1 MKGVVFL
8 GDRELDIRELPDP
21 TPGPGEVVVAMKAS
35 GLCGS
40 DLRPYRL
47 SKDQKGDPALLK
59 VGGHEPCGVIA
70 EIGKDVHSV
79 KVGDRVMMHHYTGCG
94 TCTMCR
100 VGYTQICLNGSEV
113 YGTHQNGGH
122 EDFLLAPAS
131 TMVAMPDGLSFA
143 EGAACACGTG
153 TAFHGIK
160 RLGITGTDTIAIFGQ
175 GPVGASGTMFAH
187 SMGARV
193 IAVDMVPERLAL
205 AKKLGADV
213 TIDPS
218 KQDPVAAINELTH
231 GEGADATLDA
241 TGKPDARNNAL
252 DSAMIGGRVCFLGAG
267 GDTTFNIT
275 RQIIHRLLTIHGSW
289 TFNVIGLS
297 EVANYVV
304 ERHVPLE
311 DLITHRYTLDQAVEA
326 YQLFDGGTT
335 GKPVFL
341 WD

>member
-1 MKGVVFL
+1 MKGVIFL

-21 TPGPGEVVVAMKAS
+21 APGPGEVVVAMKAS

-40 DLRPYRL
+40 DLRPYRI
-47 SKDQKGDPALLK
+47 SKEQKGDPAQLK

-70 EIGKDVHSV
+70 EIGEGVSSV

-100 VGYTQICLNGSEV
+100 VGYTQLCLNGSEV

-122 EDFLLAPAS
+122 EDFLLAPAY
-131 TMVAMPDGLSFA
+131 TMVALPDALSFE

-160 RLGITGTDTIAIFGQ
+160 RLGISGTDTIAIFGQ
-175 GPVGASGTMFAH
+175 GPVGASCAMFGVA
-187 SMGARV
+187 MGARV
-193 IAVDMVPERLAL
+193 IAVDVVPERLAL
-205 AKKLGADV
+205 AKKFGADV
-213 TIDPS
+213 IIDAS

-241 TGKPDARNNAL
+241 TGIPEVRNNTL
-252 DSAMIGGRVCFLGAG
+252 DSAKIGGRVCFLGAG
-267 GDTTFNIT
+267 GDTTFDIT

-289 TFNVIGLS
+289 TFNRNGLA
-297 EVANYVV
+297 EVANFVA
-304 ERHVPLE
+304 ERRVPLL

-326 YQLFDGGTT
+326 YQVFDHGRT
-335 GKPVFL
+335 GKPVFI

>member
-8 GDRELDIRELPDP
+8 GDRELEIRELPDP
-21 TPGPGEVVVAMKAS
+21 APGPGEVVVAMKAS

-40 DLRPYRL
+40 DLRPYR
-47 SKDQKGDPALLK
+47 SDKEQRGDPARLK
-59 VGGHEPCGVIA
+59 VGGHEPCGVIV
-70 EIGKDVHSV
+70 EIGDGVSSV

-94 TCTMCR
+94 TCRMCR
-100 VGYTQICLNGSEV
+100 DGYAQMCHNGSEV

-131 TMVAMPDGLSFA
+131 TMVAMPDALSFE
-143 EGAACACGTG
+143 EGAACACGSG

-160 RLGITGTDTIAIFGQ
+160 RLEISGTDTIAIFGQ

-187 SMGARV
+187 AMGARV
-193 IAVDMVPERLAL
+193 IAVDVVPERLAL

-213 TIDPS
+213 TIDAS
-218 KQDPVAAINELTH
+218 KQDPVAAIHELTH
-231 GEGADATLDA
+231 GEGAEASLEA
-241 TGKPDARNNAL
+241 TGKPEARNNAL

-267 GDTTFNIT
+267 GDTTFDVT

-289 TFNVIGLS
+289 TFNVNGLA
-297 EVANYVV
+297 EVANFVV
-304 ERHVPLE
+304 ERRVPLL

-326 YQLFDGGTT
+326 YQVFDRGRT
-335 GKPVFL
+335 GKPVFT
-341 WD
+341 WE